1 MNDTTIN
8 VAQIID
14 EEIELLEYVTAV
26 LRNKYKILIFSM
38 ACAALAFGI
47 SQFLPVK
54 YEAVTNI
61 ALVEMG
67 SLGGVAPDN
76 RRAPEMM
83 TLLEHDFLTNTV
95 YENYQERIMA
105 KMRSRVFTEYF
116 IKRNNLLPIIF
127 HKHWDKNNK
136 QWINDF
142 QPNMTLAARI
152 FKKNISGVEHIK
164 DNNLMTVRIRTG
176 KANQAAELANIFVSD
191 FNTYMREK
199 AIKEADDKL
208 SFLRNELKNTNIVE
222 MRKSFFRLME
232 AQLVAKMLANNKLEY
247 AIEVLD
253 PAIPPID
260 KSSPARKRITLLTF
274 ISTFL
279 LSIVYIIGRI
289 VFKRIND
296 SIKKYNEKK
305 YPNGII
311 DDYQEGTD
319 IVEDYDDN

>member
-1 MNDTTIN
+1 MPKSNIDL
-8 VAQIID
+8 VID
-14 EEIELLEYVTAV
+14 EEIELLEYVTAI
-26 LRNKYKILIFSM
+26 LRNKYKIIIISLF
-38 ACAALAFGI
+38 CAGIAFGF

-61 ALVEMG
+61 ALVEMD

-116 IKRNNLLPIIF
+116 ILKNQLLPIIF
-127 HKHWDKNNK
+127 HKHWDSEKK
-136 QWINDF
+136 QWISDF
-142 QPNMTLAARI
+142 KPNMTLAARM
-152 FKKNISGVEHIK
+152 FKKEISGIEHFK
-164 DNNLMTVRIRTG
+164 ENNLMIVRIRLG
-176 KANQAAELANIFVSD
+176 EPKLAADLANRFVDD

-199 AIKEADDKL
+199 AIKEADEKL
-208 SFLRNELKNTNIVE
+208 FFLKSELKNTNIVE

-232 AQLVAKMLANNKLEY
+232 AQLVAKMLASNKMEY

-260 KSSPARKRITLLTF
+260 KASPARKRITLLTF
-274 ISTFL
+274 IMVFI
-279 LSIVYIIGRI
+279 LSVVYIIGRI
-289 VFKRIND
+289 VFKRINA
-296 SIKKYNEKK
+296 SIKEYNEKK
-305 YPNGII
+305 FPNDGHSDNQNIT
-311 DDYQEGTD
+311 E
-319 IVEDYDDN
+319 IVEDYDDE